1 MKPSQNPRVS
11 CVNVRQSDRLFLI
24 GRPACGSLRSLCCG
38 MPILPWDKLPAC
50 PVPSSDA
57 HRLEAYATENY
68 LRCLR
73 WLQRTAYRSFIRKP
87 LGPQKSNRAMY
98 ACEVTVNPISVDAL
112 PSMVLFAPSRRFW
125 PLAWTLAARCHLIY
139 LNRKQAWSVRI
150 NQQIL

>member
-1 MKPSQNPRVS
+1 MKPAQNPCVS

-24 GRPACGSLRSLCCG
+24 GRPACGSLRSLRCG
-38 MPILPWDKLPAC
+38 MPILTWDKLPAC
-50 PVPSSDA
+50 PGQSTDA

-87 LGPQKSNRAMY
+87 LGPQKSNRSMY

-112 PSMVLFAPSRRFW
+112 LSMVLFAQSRRFW